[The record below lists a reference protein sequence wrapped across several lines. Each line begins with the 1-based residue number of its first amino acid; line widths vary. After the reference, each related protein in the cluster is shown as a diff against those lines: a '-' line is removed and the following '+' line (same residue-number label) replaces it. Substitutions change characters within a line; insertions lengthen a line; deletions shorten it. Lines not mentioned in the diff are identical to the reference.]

1 MSDANLSEAARA
13 AGGPIEAIGA
23 LFMLHPETFARTAAN
38 GYPHPFAGYFAG
50 RGGVLGEADTNTVNA
65 VFAVFEPNAVK
76 MFWEQGLAVHG
87 AAGGAAVYHEQ
98 VAEFA
103 REHLKDAEGLDR
115 IAELGQRIV
124 EGAPV
129 LGLPLFAGWKS
140 MPLAEDIPARAMQV
154 MFKLRELRG
163 SVHMAALAVSGLTP
177 VEAHMLNKGAEYCAF
192 FGWPEP
198 FASGAGKE
206 PARQAAEDTT
216 NRRMA
221 EIMAAALSVEEMHE
235 LGRLASA
242 ALSTASASAAVAASA
257 SEAGVHSPR

>member
-1 MSDANLSEAARA
+1 VSDATLNDAALNDAARA

-23 LFMLHPETFARTAAN
+23 LFMLHPETFARSAEN
-38 GYPHPFAGYFAG
+38 GYANPFAGYFAG

-76 MFWEQGLAVHG
+76 AFWEEGVAVHG
-87 AAGGAAVYHEQ
+87 AAGGAAVYNEQ

-103 REHLKDAEGLDR
+103 RKHLKDAEGLDR
-115 IAELGQRIV
+115 IAELGQRV
-124 EGAPV
+124 VDSAPV

-140 MPLAEDIPARAMQV
+140 MPLAEDAPARALQV

-177 VEAHMLNKGAEYCAF
+177 IEAHMLNKGAEYCAF

-198 FASGAGKE
+198 FATGAGKE
-206 PARQAAEDTT
+206 SARQAAEDTT

-221 EIMAAALSVEEMHE
+221 EIMAAALSAEEMQE
-235 LGRLASA
+235 LGQLAST
-242 ALSTASASAAVAASA
+242 ALSTASASAAVP
-257 SEAGVHSPR
+257 G